1 MHGVPAGII
10 LEKTK
15 PAVLLMGTCLIDAV
29 RPDVGLSVVSVLE
42 GLGYEV
48 RYPAGQTCCGQVAF
62 NGGLTGDAKAMARH
76 TIEVFGEDLPV
87 IIPSGS
93 CADMVVHHY
102 PELFAGDPVWLP
114 RAEAL
119 AKRTY
124 EFSQF
129 LNEVVGRDK
138 IKARFDGKLVYH
150 ASCHMS
156 RSLGVTRAP
165 QEILAAVEGAQVI
178 PNPGAAEC
186 CGFGGLFSVKMA
198 DISGDM
204 LRRKCDDLAK
214 SGADTVVAC
223 DLSCML
229 HIGGGL
235 ARAEK
240 PLSVKH
246 LAEILA
252 GGMAP

>member
-1 MHGVPAGII
+1 MI
-10 LEKTK
+10 LETKK

-29 RPDVGLSVVSVLE
+29 RSDVGLSVVAVLE

-62 NGGLTGDAKAMARH
+62 NGGLTGDAMAMARH
-76 TIEVFGEDLPV
+76 TIEVFSEDLPL

-102 PELFAGDPVWLP
+102 PELFAPDPVWHNK
-114 RAEAL
+114 AQAL

-129 LNEVVGRDK
+129 LKEVVGLDK
-138 IKARFDGKLVYH
+138 IKARFDGKVVYH

-165 QEILAAVEGAQVI
+165 HEVLARVNGAQVMT
-178 PNPGAAEC
+178 NPGAAEC

-235 ARAEK
+235 ARREK
-240 PLSVKH
+240 PLAVKH
-246 LAEILA
+246 LAEILS